1 MKLLLTG
8 IFIQMSLF
16 CCGQSDSRIILG
28 EEFAKVE
35 LEQSLADTTLHNV
48 VRKQREII
56 KDKKTAVSVAEQI
69 LFAIYGQ
76 TNIKKQ
82 RPYKIYKIKNYWSI
96 SGTLEKR
103 SVGGTFLIIMDAR
116 DGRIIRITH
125 GK

>member
-1 MKLLLTG
+1 
-8 IFIQMSLF
+8 MSLF
-16 CCGQSDSRIILG
+16 ACGQSNPRTIFLG

-48 VRKQREII
+48 VGKQREII

-82 RPYKIYKIKNYWSI
+82 RPYEIYKIKNYWSI
-96 SGTLEKR
+96 SGTLERR